1 MADLPKPATS
11 FTFSPKISAI
21 FNFIDSPKNQ
31 FYNIYIYPRGAV
43 MLVRDYIKSF
53 AIVLIVV
60 FIVLNPYFIIESV
73 KSGLYI
79 CYENVIPSLFVFMV
93 IANYAAQDTTLKILS
108 FPLRWYSKLM
118 KVEDHN
124 YSGYLLLSLIGGFA
138 VGAKFINRLENNNY
152 NEKAVCVLGT
162 AMISNSLGFC
172 IFTLGAGMLKNYI
185 IGLFIYMAC
194 AIANLITAFVLSFIY
209 EYNIIT
215 VSPKTHKSQTS
226 ITDSINNA
234 VSSILSICGFVVIFN
249 TICEAISLYS
259 LENKTL
265 SSLICVFVE
274 LTSGCIKIINY
285 FNNKPYLL
293 CFTLSILP
301 ISTLCQVFYFTQ
313 NKSFISLLLK
323 SRLIHTP
330 VSLMIFSVL
339 LNLFPTSVTV
349 ASFNDSVLKS
359 FSYNAE
365 LSFTLF
371 VISMIFLKIFDQ
383 NKLFTNTTQ

>member
-1 MADLPKPATS
+1 
-11 FTFSPKISAI
+11 
-21 FNFIDSPKNQ
+21 
-31 FYNIYIYPRGAV
+31 

-53 AIVLIVV
+53 AIVLIAV

-73 KSGLYI
+73 KSGLFI

-152 NEKAVCVLGT
+152 NEKAVCILGT
-162 AMISNSLGFC
+162 AIINNSLGFC
-172 IFTLGAGMLKNYI
+172 VFTLGAGMLKNYVV
-185 IGLFIYMAC
+185 GLFLYLAC
-194 AIANLITAFVLSFIY
+194 TVSSLITAFVLSFFY
-209 EYNIIT
+209 EYNI
-215 VSPKTHKSQTS
+215 VSPSIKSYNSKTN

-234 VSSILSICGFVVIFN
+234 VSSILSICGFVVVFN
-249 TICEAISLYS
+249 TICEAISLYNF
-259 LENKTL
+259 ENKTV

-274 LTSGCIKIINY
+274 LTSGCIKIINN
-285 FNNKPYLL
+285 FSNKPYLL
-293 CFTLSILP
+293 CFALSIMP
-301 ISTLCQVFYFTQ
+301 VSTLCQVFYFTQ
-313 NKSFISLLLK
+313 NKLLISFLLK

-330 VSLMIFSVL
+330 VSLIIFSML
-339 LNLFPTSVTV
+339 LNLFPTFVTV
-349 ASFNDSVLKS
+349 ASFDESVLKS

-371 VISMIFLKIFDQ
+371 MISLIFLKIFDQ